1 MGVWSFDIF
10 EILAAPLLN
19 VQYRHYLCFFG
30 SKSSNIHHAS
40 CVVPYPYKFKTQSYL
55 VIVFKLKPITI
66 VLNTLCLLKSLTV
79 LSPKGNNVVE
89 IFRIIVGQSILFV
102 GDLFCFVNIWK
113 PHLVYEDLSK
123 SVLSWFELEN
133 LARQST
139 LWDSIKKQIKENS
152 GGPVRAR
159 RKSFGDDCW
168 GGKRGNLGGR
178 GALDRCTASTRR
190 KQTSFSTI
198 SPAPSPLHHNILSLS
213 LLHHL
218 SLVVCYDASLWH
230 CYDFDVGNV
239 GFLKL

>member
-1 MGVWSFDIF
+1 M
-10 EILAAPLLN
+10 
-19 VQYRHYLCFFG
+19 QYRHYLCFFG
-30 SKSSNIHHAS
+30 SKPSNIHHAS
-40 CVVPYPYKFKTQSYL
+40 CVLPWSNKFKTQSYSE
-55 VIVFKLKPITI
+55 IVFKLKPITI
-66 VLNTLCLLKSLTV
+66 VLNILCLLKTLTV

-89 IFRIIVGQSILFV
+89 VFRIIVGQSKQFV

-113 PHLVYEDLSK
+113 PHLVYEDFSK

-133 LARQST
+133 LARQSN
-139 LWDSIKKQIKENS
+139 LWDSIKRQIKENS

-168 GGKRGNLGGR
+168 GGKRGKTVGGC
-178 GALDRCTASTRR
+178 GEGELLIDAPPALAENKQASA
-190 KQTSFSTI
+190 QSLL
-198 SPAPSPLHHNILSLS
+198 PPPPLHRNILSLS

-218 SLVVCYDASLWH
+218 SLVVCHDASLWH